1 MNLYDLVGNYKKVY
15 EMDLDDETWQDT
27 LESIDSAI
35 EQKADGVMYVIRNL
49 EVDVIGL
56 KDEEKRLKSKREV
69 AERKIKRLKQ
79 YLQENMEAVGKTKF
93 KTQLFAYN
101 IQNNPASLKLTDE
114 KLIPEKYY
122 TVETSRKY
130 DNKAIK
136 DDLKAGK
143 VINGAELK
151 TSQSL
156 RIR

>member
-79 YLQENMEAVGKTKF
+79 YLQENMEAVGKTRF

>member
-1 MNLYDLVGNYKKVY
+1 MNLYDLAGNYKKVY

-136 DDLKAGK
+136 DDLKAGQ

>member
-1 MNLYDLVGNYKKVY
+1 MNLYDLTGNYKKVY

-35 EQKADGVMYVIRNL
+35 EQKADGLMYVIRDL

>member
-56 KDEEKRLKSKREV
+56 KDEEKRLKSKREA